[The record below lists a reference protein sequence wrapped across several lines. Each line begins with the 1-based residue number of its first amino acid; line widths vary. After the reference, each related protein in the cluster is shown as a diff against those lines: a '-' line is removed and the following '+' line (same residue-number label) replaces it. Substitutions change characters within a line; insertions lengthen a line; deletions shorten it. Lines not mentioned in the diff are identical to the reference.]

1 MEMECRG
8 QFFVFSFFIFVFIG
22 TFLRFGE
29 TPNRSAVQGQA
40 QGHVPTGV
48 QGGHLTS
55 PVSPLTAFRLSV
67 SRLPSHL
74 LPPSAYDPQPPHTS
88 QIVR

>member
-1 MEMECRG
+1 MKMECRG
-8 QFFVFSFFIFVFIG
+8 RFFMFSFFIFLFIG

-29 TPNRSAVQGQA
+29 NPNRSAVRGQA
-40 QGHVPTGV
+40 RGPVPTGV

-55 PVSPLTAFRLSV
+55 PVSRLPSHRLSV
-67 SRLPSHL
+67 SPLT
-74 LPPSAYDPQPPHTS
+74 AYDPQPPHTS